1 MKNSFNKALIIIAL
15 SICVAVSIYFLL
27 KNELDV
33 TSDNIHSIYVGDIPN
48 ADEARRAIES
58 NIEKFKKE
66 AEIEKTRLPKQ
77 PITNLSEIED
87 SGMIQL
93 DSKLFINAEAVL
105 NPKEIQI
112 DYTLKEVKLCGEIYK
127 SKQII
132 MRDVDFIQRLSEIL
146 LEDQGVNDWFCSNLL
161 SKSDITGGIIYPG
174 EEIRI
179 SLFIDK
185 NGTSYDYGISLG
197 KGLALLDRGLPY
209 SFDNGSG
216 GYISTD
222 TNMFAI
228 GGLGF
233 KFIK

>member
-1 MKNSFNKALIIIAL
+1 MAMENSFNKVLIFIAL

-33 TSDNIHSIYVGDIPN
+33 TSNNISNINVVDISN
-48 ADEARRAIES
+48 TNEAKSVIES
-58 NIEKFKKE
+58 D
-66 AEIEKTRLPKQ
+66 IEKTRPPKQ
-77 PITNLSEIED
+77 PITNLSEIEN

-93 DSKLFINAEAVL
+93 DSKLYLSEGTYL
-105 NPKEIQI
+105 DPKEIQI

-161 SKSDITGGIIYPG
+161 SGSEATGGIISAG

-197 KGLALLDRGLPY
+197 KGLVLLDRGLPY
-209 SFDNGSG
+209 RFYNGSG